1 MRLLRFTAVTICTL
15 LSAIAYSQQ
24 SSGTVAIAV
33 VDEVGAPV
41 VGAQITVR
49 ATGAQLI
56 STATDFAGRASYRV
70 PSGDFYQ
77 LQVTKPGF
85 YQQTVD
91 QQDPESRDVRVVL
104 NHEQVVSTNVS
115 VSASVPGINPE
126 QVSDKQTM
134 NLPEITNVPYP
145 TSRDIRNLLP
155 FYPGV
160 VQDGSGQVHVAGSEA
175 WATILPR
182 SG

>member
-1 MRLLRFTAVTICTL
+1 M
-15 LSAIAYSQQ
+15 
-24 SSGTVAIAV
+24 
-33 VDEVGAPV
+33 
-41 VGAQITVR
+41 
-49 ATGAQLI
+49 
-56 STATDFAGRASYRV
+56 TDFAGRGSYVPASNA
-70 PSGDFYQ
+70 PYQ

-85 YQQTVD
+85 YQQIVD
-91 QQDPESRDVRVVL
+91 QQDPEARDIRVVL

-126 QVSDKQTM
+126 QVSNKLTL

-160 VQDGSGQVHVAGSEA
+160 V
-175 WATILPR
+175 
-182 SG
+182 